1 MSDNLFSDR
10 FSTQFN
16 DTSITDSYT
25 LSAPT
30 QTISPNWKA
39 TRGSNELAKQADN
52 KLTHEHYRALLTQ
65 TAMSNVA
72 ALTTLESKLSA
83 TVPRAEERIRV
94 IVDAYVISAARK
106 IGRW

>member
-10 FSTQFN
+10 FNTHFN

-25 LSAPT
+25 ISAPS

-65 TAMSNVA
+65 TAMTNTT
-72 ALTTLESKLSA
+72 ALSTLEVKLSA
-83 TVPRAEERIRV
+83 AVPYAQERLRV
-94 IVDAYVISAARK
+94 IVDAYVMSTVQKIAR
-106 IGRW
+106 W